1 MASPPVSDYRL
12 PAILVARMVGA
23 ALVALALLLLGS
35 TVVVALSG
43 WSPDVLVVAVLVG
56 VVALGALAWWL
67 RHRAYVV
74 RLDAEGYRVGLVRGV
89 GVRSA
94 PWTAV
99 TDAATTTVD
108 GMALLVL
115 SLRDGTTTTVPVSA
129 MEGDRDDFV
138 RELQRRLQ
146 VGHGVRPVV
155 PPDVPPVPT
164 PEEGRSLRPGDG
176 SDS

>member
-1 MASPPVSDYRL
+1 MAAMPSDSVSDYRL

-23 ALVALALLLLGS
+23 ALVVLALLLLAT
-35 TVVVALSG
+35 TVVVALAG

-56 VVALGALAWWL
+56 AVALGVLVWWL
-67 RHRAYVV
+67 RNRAYVV
-74 RLDAEGYRVGLVRGV
+74 RLDAEGYRVGLVRGA

-99 TDAATTTVD
+99 TDAATTTAD
-108 GMALLVL
+108 GVALLVL
-115 SLRDGTTTTVPVSA
+115 SLRDGGSTTLPVSA

-146 VGHGVRPVV
+146 AGHGVRPL
-155 PPDVPPVPT
+155 PPAGEAPDQA
-164 PEEGRSLRPGDG
+164 RPDG